1 MTGHHLADIGQS
13 LTWSETAAF
22 LANVPADSAIMRELH
37 PEIYGW
43 TTRAKTNAILA
54 DIFDMLAN
62 INANL
67 VAVGSGRMP
76 KRPKAYPRPWRKD
89 RDRDTQH
96 FGKGALPANELR
108 EWFEAKRRESHAGSC
123 ISDS

>member
-1 MTGHHLADIGQS
+1 
-13 LTWSETAAF
+13 
-22 LANVPADSAIMRELH
+22 MRELH
-37 PEIYGW
+37 PEMYEW
-43 TTRAKTNAILA
+43 SQRLKTNAILA

-67 VAVGSGRMP
+67 VAVGSGRRP

-96 FGKGALPANELR
+96 FGKDPLPANELY
-108 EWFEAKRRESHAGSC
+108 EWFETKRREAHAGSSKC
-123 ISDS
+123 DP